1 MASSKHIHGRRQR
14 GHYHIFSSEIPAY
27 EHREK
32 DSIARRTDIL
42 APEHRLPSQWS
53 CQLCQDGHKILAET
67 SVGADWV
74 EDTSRKYF
82 PPLCGEKPHL
92 LIIVAAD
99 GQRTGLHGC
108 SMCNSSSLCPVS
120 GN

>member
-42 APEHRLPSQWS
+42 APEHRLHSQWG
-53 CQLCQDGHKILAET
+53 CQLCQDCHKILAET
-67 SVGADWV
+67 SVGTDWV
-74 EDTSRKYF
+74 EDTSR
-82 PPLCGEKPHL
+82 
-92 LIIVAAD
+92 
-99 GQRTGLHGC
+99 LHGC